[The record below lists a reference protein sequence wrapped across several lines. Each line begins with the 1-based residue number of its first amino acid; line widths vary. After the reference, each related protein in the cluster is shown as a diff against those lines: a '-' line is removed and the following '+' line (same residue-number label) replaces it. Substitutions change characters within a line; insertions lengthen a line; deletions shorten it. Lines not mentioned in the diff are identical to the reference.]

1 MLTLVLLKCL
11 SDLGFY
17 YAFAGFFALLAG
29 AEAPFLLACLGLQA
43 LTGTL
48 TFPLRE
54 RGSLRF
60 LPLSL
65 LAGIFFLP
73 GGGWTGWL
81 AALPPAVYMI
91 YLTAEKLYLPDW
103 SAQVDIFHIFWKVL
117 LGFCMLALLVGCGAQ
132 LAAITIPAGLIS
144 LVCCVLLLRSL
155 RHDLSVCCTPR
166 FQAMNLAAA
175 VGVLMGAAIFSSDA
189 FLDAVRMF
197 LAGVYQTVF
206 YPLLLG
212 CVYVLAGVLR
222 VVVWLFSRISFS
234 ASEQQESEV
243 TIDTSGLENVFEG
256 MEAGQN
262 ADLFLR
268 VLTALGLI
276 LAAVLLVFLFR
287 WLSGRSRRD
296 AIRTESAERRSA
308 VLEKTS
314 LRRRLRVSS
323 RPVGQVRAQY
333 RKYLSLCRRRGIDLT
348 KSDTSEEIERKT
360 KYVME
365 PEDVRSLRQLYIA
378 ARYNDEAT
386 REDAAEAKRLYQ
398 KLAASAKESL
408 F

>member
-1 MLTLVLLKCL
+1 MLTLVLLKYL

-17 YAFAGFFALLAG
+17 YAFGGFVALLGG
-29 AEAPFLLACLGLQA
+29 AEAPFLLASLGLQA
-43 LTGTL
+43 LAGAL
-48 TFPLRE
+48 SFPLRN
-54 RGSLRF
+54 RGTLRF
-60 LPLSL
+60 LPLVL

-73 GGGWTGWL
+73 DGGWTGWL
-81 AALPPAVYMI
+81 AVLPPAAYII
-91 YLTAEKLYLPDW
+91 YLTTKKLYLPDW
-103 SAQVDIFHIFWKVL
+103 SAQVDIFHMFWKVL
-117 LGFCMLALLVGCGAQ
+117 LGFCVLALLVGCGSQ
-132 LAAITIPAGLIS
+132 LVAITIPAGLVS
-144 LVCCVLLLRSL
+144 LICCVVLLRSL

-166 FQAMNLAAA
+166 FQAMNLAAVA
-175 VGVLMGAAIFSSDA
+175 GVILAAILFSSDV
-189 FLDAVRMF
+189 FLRGGRML
-197 LAGVYQTVF
+197 LAGVYQTVV

-222 VVVWLFSRISFS
+222 AVVWLFSRISFS
-234 ASEQQESEV
+234 ASGQQESEV

-276 LAAVLLVFLFR
+276 LAVVLLVVFFR

-296 AIRTESAERRSA
+296 AVRADSVERRSA
-308 VLEKTS
+308 VSEKEP
-314 LRRRLRVSS
+314 LRRRFRASS

-333 RKYLSLCRRRGIDLT
+333 RKYLNLCRRRGIELE

-360 KYVME
+360 RYVME
-365 PEDVRSLRQLYIA
+365 SEDVRSLRRLYIA

-386 REDAAEAKRLYQ
+386 KEDAAEARRLYQ
-398 KLAASAKESL
+398 RLAASMKG
-408 F
+408 

>member
-1 MLTLVLLKCL
+1 MLTLVLLKYL

-17 YAFAGFFALLAG
+17 YAFAGFLALLAG
-29 AEAPFLLACLGLQA
+29 AEAPFLLASLGLQA

-60 LPLSL
+60 LPLAL

-81 AALPPAVYMI
+81 AALPPVVYMI
-91 YLTAEKLYLPDW
+91 YLTARKLYLPDW
-103 SAQVDIFHIFWKVL
+103 SAQVDLFQVFWKVL
-117 LGFCMLALLVGCGAQ
+117 LGFCVLALLVGCGAQ

-144 LVCCVLLLRSL
+144 LICCVVLLRSL

-166 FQAMNLAAA
+166 FQVMNLAAA
-175 VGVLMGAAIFSSDA
+175 AGVILAAVLFSSDV
-189 FLDAVRMF
+189 FLRGVRMF
-197 LAGVYQTVF
+197 FAGVYQTVV

-212 CVYVLAGVLR
+212 CVYILAGVLR
-222 VVVWLFSRISFS
+222 AVVWLFSRISFS
-234 ASEQQESEV
+234 ASGQQESEV

-268 VLTALGLI
+268 VLTVLGLI
-276 LAAVLLVFLFR
+276 LAVGLLIFFFR
-287 WLSGRSRRD
+287 WLSGHGRRD
-296 AIRTESAERRSA
+296 AVRTDSVEQRSA
-308 VLEKTS
+308 VSEKEP
-314 LRRRLRVSS
+314 LRRRFRASS

-333 RKYLSLCRRRGIDLT
+333 RKYLNLCRRRGIELE

-365 PEDVRSLRQLYIA
+365 SEDVRSLRRLYIA

-386 REDAAEAKRLYQ
+386 KEDVAEARRLYER
-398 KLAASAKESL
+398 LAASVKG
-408 F
+408 